1 MTLDHGVYTRLDS
14 WTPFLIGWIGM
25 FTVLHCVRFVLMR
38 REGAERRAHSTAIT
52 ELAGLPLALLQ
63 TDGFLRALHAG
74 DWLSASLFAWWGPG
88 FILSAIYYVRRKKQG
103 IKATWGGLHL
113 WISWL
118 CKLNYLAFMLAF
130 ARLGLPG
137 PAFVYSAWIIN
148 DQIGLAFLSSDA
160 DRLRRTFHDYWLIR
174 LGYPAGLLLP
184 FFAPSLSTVPYR
196 VDALILLALWVAGI
210 RWVAVKT
217 GILEMPQ
224 GSPLLR
230 NMIYDRP

>member
-1 MTLDHGVYTRLDS
+1 MTPGVYARLDGA
-14 WTPFLIGWIGM
+14 TPFLVGWIAL

-38 REGAERRAHSTAIT
+38 REGADRRAHSTAIT

-63 TDGFLRALHAG
+63 TDGFVRALLAA
-74 DWLSASLFAWWGPG
+74 DPLSALLFAWWGPG

-103 IKATWGGLHL
+103 IKASWGGLHL
-113 WISWL
+113 WISRL
-118 CKLNYLAFMLAF
+118 CKLNYFAFMLAF
-130 ARLGLPG
+130 AWLGLPG

-174 LGYPAGLLLP
+174 IGYPAGLLLP

-196 VDALILLALWVAGI
+196 VYAAALLVLWLTGI
-210 RWVAVKT
+210 RRVAFTT
-217 GILEMPQ
+217 GIMEMPK